1 MSNVIQKIKAFL
13 INNRKTILES
23 VVFCAFVIAL
33 VFLFV
38 LSVNINIVV
47 NTSDSI
53 YDISELDQID
63 NDYDCILILGAGVRK
78 DGTAT
83 PMLNDRL
90 MSGISAFES
99 NKSHIVFVTGD
110 SEYASYTETV
120 TMKNVLVSNG
130 IGENAIISDGYGL
143 STYESI
149 WRAKNVYGFKKILI
163 ISQKYHLHR
172 AVYIAEKLGLY
183 ADGLDA
189 ALQKYSKQPIYSLR
203 EYLARIK
210 DLIYTEMQPYPQYL
224 EKWEGFYE

>member
-13 INNRKTILES
+13 KNNKKTILES
-23 VVFCAFVIAL
+23 VIFCAFVLAL

-47 NTSDSI
+47 NTSDNI
-53 YDISELDQID
+53 YNISDLESID

-90 MSGISAFES
+90 LTGITAFES
-99 NKSHIVFVTGD
+99 NKSQVVFVTGD
-110 SEYASYTETV
+110 SESESYTETV
-120 TMKNVLVSNG
+120 TMKNVLVGQG
-130 IGENAIISDGYGL
+130 IDENAIISDGYGL

-172 AVYIAEKLGLY
+172 AVYIAEKLGLE

-189 ALQKYSKQPIYSLR
+189 ALQGYSKQPLYSLR

-210 DLIYTEMQPYPQYL
+210 DLIYTEMQPHPQYV
-224 EKWEGFYE
+224 EKWEGLYE